1 MCHNLQHM
9 DGKSELTLDTDAYR
23 EGCKNVSETEQKL
36 LTCTR
41 NMLLSLMDC
50 QLNLTPL
57 FLKKLLAQ
65 SGWKRKKE
73 PRRRAAV
80 SLSRDT
86 FCLGNQIL

>member
-1 MCHNLQHM
+1 MCIRALKDRTIYMCHNLQHM
-9 DGKSELTLDTDAYR
+9 DGKSKLTLDTDAYR

-57 FLKKLLAQ
+57 SEEAVG
-65 SGWKRKKE
+65 SEWVEKE
-73 PRRRAAV
+73 KG
-80 SLSRDT
+80 S
-86 FCLGNQIL
+86 